1 MCCFIF
7 ITFAKKRGKR
17 GENITFGY
25 ANKKKVMATIW
36 AYIKISNKSRA
47 EEEKKLKSLIFRI
60 RHAKEFEATYTSNLK
75 IRAKDWD
82 KEAQQVRAS
91 FDIDKKK
98 RLEFNKQVLEIKE
111 AILSILNPLNSYDDI
126 TSKWL
131 NEEIT
136 KIIYPGYN
144 LPLQEEKPE
153 SLLKWVKIFVEQAPN
168 RKDKVTG
175 RLLVNNNIQQ
185 YKATQKHLN
194 DFAKHK
200 KKKDFLF
207 KDLDQKFYDAFVEYL
222 QGLGFTA
229 NSVGKHIRILKLM
242 LNEATKLGFNTSTDY
257 TAFYVFNEEVDTIY
271 ITEEELSILKEA
283 DLTSTPYLDRVRDWF
298 LLLAWTGCR
307 FSDLEK
313 IGKTDIKDGFITFR
327 QQKTNTKVTIPLHPV
342 VSEIL
347 QKYEYQLPAPITNQ
361 RFNEY
366 IKEVARRAK
375 IDNKEAVT
383 RTIGGKLQTITQPKY
398 ELISSHTGRRSFCTN
413 MYKRGLP
420 TLMIMSISGHK
431 TEKSFLKYIKVKQE
445 EHAQMMAKAWQE
457 MYK

>member
-1 MCCFIF
+1 
-7 ITFAKKRGKR
+7 
-17 GENITFGY
+17 
-25 ANKKKVMATIW
+25 MATIW

-98 RLEFNKQVLEIKE
+98 RLEFNKQVLKIKE
-111 AILSILNPLNSYDDI
+111 AILSILYPLNSYDDI

-136 KIIYPGYN
+136 KIIYPGNN

-153 SLLKWVKIFVEQAPN
+153 SLLKWVNMFVEQAPN

-175 RLLVNNNIQQ
+175 RLLVNNNVQQ

-200 KKKDFLF
+200 RKKDFLF

-347 QKYEYQLPAPITNQ
+347 QKYEYKLPAPITNQ

-445 EHAQMMAKAWQE
+445 EHAQMMAKAWQG

>member
-1 MCCFIF
+1 
-7 ITFAKKRGKR
+7 
-17 GENITFGY
+17 
-25 ANKKKVMATIW
+25 MATIW

-98 RLEFNKQVLEIKE
+98 RLEFNKQVLKIKE
-111 AILSILNPLNSYDDI
+111 AILSILYPLNSYDDI

-136 KIIYPGYN
+136 KIIYPGNN
-144 LPLQEEKPE
+144 LSLQEEKPE
-153 SLLKWVKIFVEQAPN
+153 SLLKWVNMFVEQAPN

-175 RLLVNNNIQQ
+175 RLLVNNNVQQ

-200 KKKDFLF
+200 RKKDFLF

-347 QKYEYQLPAPITNQ
+347 QKYEYKLPAPITNQ

>member
-1 MCCFIF
+1 
-7 ITFAKKRGKR
+7 
-17 GENITFGY
+17 
-25 ANKKKVMATIW
+25 MATIW

-98 RLEFNKQVLEIKE
+98 RLEFNKQVLKIKE
-111 AILSILNPLNSYDDI
+111 AILSILYPLNSYDDI

-136 KIIYPGYN
+136 KIIYPGNN

-153 SLLKWVKIFVEQAPN
+153 SLLKWVNMFVEQAPN

-175 RLLVNNNIQQ
+175 RLLVNNNVQQ

-200 KKKDFLF
+200 RKKDFLF
-207 KDLDQKFYDAFVEYL
+207 KDLDQNFYDAFVEYL

-271 ITEEELSILKEA
+271 ITEEELSILKET
-283 DLTSTPYLDRVRDWF
+283 DLTSSPYLDRVRDWF

-347 QKYEYQLPAPITNQ
+347 QKYEYQLPAPISNQ

-366 IKEVARRAK
+366 IKEVAKRAK

-445 EHAQMMAKAWQE
+445 EHAQMMANAWQE

>member
-1 MCCFIF
+1 
-7 ITFAKKRGKR
+7 
-17 GENITFGY
+17 
-25 ANKKKVMATIW
+25 MATIW

-111 AILSILNPLNSYDDI
+111 AILSILNPLNSYDYI

-136 KIIYPGYN
+136 KIIYPGNN

-175 RLLVNNNIQQ
+175 RLLVNNNVQQ

-194 DFAKHK
+194 DFVKQK
-200 KKKDFLF
+200 RKKDFLF

>member
-1 MCCFIF
+1 
-7 ITFAKKRGKR
+7 
-17 GENITFGY
+17 
-25 ANKKKVMATIW
+25 MATIW

-136 KIIYPGYN
+136 KIIYPGNN

-366 IKEVARRAK
+366 IKEVAEKAEIK
-375 IDNKEAVT
+375 DNEAVT
-383 RTIGGKLQTITQPKY
+383 KTIGGKLQTTTQPKY
-398 ELISSHTGRRSFCTN
+398 KLISSHTGRRSFCTN
-413 MYKRGLP
+413 MYKKGLP

-431 TEKSFLKYIKVKQE
+431 TEKSFLKYIKVRQE
-445 EHAQMMAKAWQE
+445 EHAQMMAKAWKE